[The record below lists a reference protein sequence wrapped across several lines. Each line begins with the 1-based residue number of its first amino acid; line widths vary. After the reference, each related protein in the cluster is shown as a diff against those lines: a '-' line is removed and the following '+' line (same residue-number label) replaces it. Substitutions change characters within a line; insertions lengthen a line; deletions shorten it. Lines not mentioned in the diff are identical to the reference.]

1 MQDSKRL
8 ELMGKGLAWENVTKA
23 KTNSAGHALLEIAPR
38 IAAMEDESERLR
50 RFAQKML
57 EGWPEDF
64 GDVDGLTIQDA
75 AVECGLLVG
84 ETRHESCGEDCN
96 CASYSTGW
104 RKMQAPVAQ
113 SRRLAAL
120 ASIAA
125 RTWCP
130 TAATATS
137 ATRKRRT
144 WRWA

>member
-96 CASYSTGW
+96 CASYSTGSS
-104 RKMQAPVAQ
+104 ASESISTLPA
-113 SRRLAAL
+113 SALPPRRHK
-120 ASIAA
+120 SG
-125 RTWCP
+125 C
-130 TAATATS
+130 S
-137 ATRKRRT
+137 HEDG
-144 WRWA
+144 